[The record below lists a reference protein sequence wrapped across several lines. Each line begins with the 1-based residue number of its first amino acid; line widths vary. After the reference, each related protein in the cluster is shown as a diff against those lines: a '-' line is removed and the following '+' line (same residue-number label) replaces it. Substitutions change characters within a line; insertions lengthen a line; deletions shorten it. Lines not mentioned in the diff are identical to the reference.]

1 MEIATPLLSTRAV
14 RSAAASPR
22 TCKSSRSRARAH
34 GELQAIDE
42 RLFRD
47 IVVRDWRRADRYEQS
62 LALILVAVRPNSG
75 AAQWDAAVGV
85 LRALKN
91 DTDIIGWFEGGR
103 VLGLLRLDGDA
114 SGALVARDIEQ
125 RVRREFDKRLD
136 SEAAAAFSIA
146 VHVPAIGATLDGGSG
161 TDPVFEELRAS
172 RRHSGL
178 RHAAKRA
185 LDVVGSLFLLLI
197 FSPLLALIAAVVKL
211 TSRGPVYFKQVRVGA
226 SGKPFTMLKFRTMH
240 VGAKHDLHREYVTQF
255 INGAAA
261 ASPADGTTLFKIVD
275 DPRVTFVGRV
285 LRKTS
290 LDELPQFW
298 NVLRG
303 DMSLVGPRP
312 PLAYEVEQYKRWHYR
327 RVLEAKP
334 GITGLWQVTGRSQ
347 TSFDE
352 MVRLDL
358 RYVQDQS
365 PWTDIKILLATPRAV
380 ISGKG
385 AC

>member
-1 MEIATPLLSTRAV
+1 MEIATPLLRTPAV
-14 RSAAASPR
+14 RSAAEAPR
-22 TCKSSRSRARAH
+22 TRKSARSRARAR
-34 GELQAIDE
+34 GELQAIE
-42 RLFRD
+42 EQLFRD
-47 IVVRDWRRADRYEQS
+47 IVIRDWRRADRYEQS
-62 LALILVAVRPNSG
+62 LALILVAARPDGG
-75 AAQWDAAVGV
+75 AAHWDAAIAV

-91 DTDIIGWFEGGR
+91 DTDIIGWFERDR
-103 VLGLLRLDGDA
+103 VLGVLRLESDA
-114 SGALVARDIEQ
+114 SSAPAARDME
-125 RVRREFDKRLD
+125 RRIRHEFDKRLD
-136 SEAAAAFSIA
+136 SEVAGAFSIG
-146 VHVPAIGATLDGGSG
+146 VHVPAIGASLGGASG

-172 RRHSGL
+172 RGHSAF
-178 RHAAKRA
+178 RHAAKRL
-185 LDVVGSLFLLLI
+185 LDIVGSLVLLLI
-197 FSPLLALIAAVVKL
+197 FSPLLMLIAAVVKL
-211 TSRGPVYFKQVRVGA
+211 TSRGAVYFKQVRVGA
-226 SGKPFTMLKFRTMH
+226 SGKPFTMLKFRTMR
-240 VGAKHDLHREYVTQF
+240 VGAKHDLHREFVTQF
-255 INGAAA
+255 INGAVA
-261 ASPADGTTLFKIVD
+261 ASPADGTALFKIVD
-275 DPRVTFVGRV
+275 DPRVTLVGRV

-290 LDELPQFW
+290 LDELPQLW

-347 TSFDE
+347 TSFDD